1 MWHKSSLDKRNFFL
15 SPSPFLAMYHRLL
28 GYGLFLAISCG
39 CPLEVKLAKAIS
51 CLQVP
56 NFCTM
61 GERFIFTN
69 PHGDVVELDPT
80 EDSQCVLATNGI
92 PSEYAIRNRINVE
105 PLPDH
110 MLPKPGGDDT
120 MVPDLN
126 EEQAHPV
133 EPTATPSQETRP
145 SLKRKAAT
153 ANLDDLELN

>member
-1 MWHKSSLDKRNFFL
+1 
-15 SPSPFLAMYHRLL
+15 
-28 GYGLFLAISCG
+28 
-39 CPLEVKLAKAIS
+39 
-51 CLQVP
+51 
-56 NFCTM
+56 M

-69 PHGDVVELDPT
+69 QHGDVVELDPT

-92 PSEYAIRNRINVE
+92 PSEYAIRNRINVQ

-110 MLPKPGGDDT
+110 MLPKPGGHDTMPT
-120 MVPDLN
+120 MVPELN